1 MKVFV
6 VFIFTLCTL
15 HLVLANVQ
23 HEHEQDLQDN
33 EFAEF
38 EDFDE
43 ETDSQKETK
52 SADGN
57 LFIAVSLRCKG
68 LS

>member
-6 VFIFTLCTL
+6 VIIFTLCTL
-15 HLVLANVQ
+15 QLVLANVQ

-43 ETDSQKETK
+43 EADSPKETK
-52 SADGN
+52 STEGK
-57 LFIAVSLRCKG
+57 LFVAVSLRCKG
-68 LS
+68 F